1 MVRRPGAYDQPV
13 GFYDDVLRELITAVG
28 AALFIGNLV
37 ALVRRQSDRRRA
49 SRRAVVKGRPGSP
62 VRGQVAAT
70 RNRNALPQAPLTR
83 TVFYLVI
90 GFVVMIAGLAAI
102 VTK

>member
-1 MVRRPGAYDQPV
+1 VVRRSGAYDQSV

-49 SRRAVVKGRPGSP
+49 SRRAVVKGRTGSP

-83 TVFYLVI
+83 TIFYLVI
-90 GFVVMIAGLAAI
+90 GFVVMVAGLAAI